1 MLFARLYARVDILL
15 TCQAAS
21 FHWERKFELMRLIQS
36 RNILLTCQ
44 EIERSCICVL
54 HARYRFCFSLQ
65 CFYWIKGNVPTV
77 WYLCSDSVVFV
88 FRQCGIC
95 VPTVWYLCS
104 DSGICVPTVW
114 YLCSDSVV
122 FVFRQC
128 GICVPTVWYLCSDSV
143 VFVFRQCGICVPTVW
158 YLCSDSVV
166 FVFRQCGIGF
176 WFSFHFWKNPI
187 FGSSPKNA
195 SHCIQSY
202 TVKHG

>member
-1 MLFARLYARVDILL
+1 MHNVKNCSVLFIIMLFARLYARVDILL

-104 DSGICVPTVW
+104 DSGV
-114 YLCSDSVV
+114 
-122 FVFRQC
+122 
-128 GICVPTVWYLCSDSV
+128 
-143 VFVFRQCGICVPTVW
+143 CVPTVW

>member
-1 MLFARLYARVDILL
+1 
-15 TCQAAS
+15 
-21 FHWERKFELMRLIQS
+21 MRLIQS

-88 FRQCGIC
+88 FRQCGI
-95 VPTVWYLCS
+95 
-104 DSGICVPTVW
+104 
-114 YLCSDSVV
+114 
-122 FVFRQC
+122 
-128 GICVPTVWYLCSDSV
+128 
-143 VFVFRQCGICVPTVW
+143 
-158 YLCSDSVV
+158 
-166 FVFRQCGIGF
+166 GF

-202 TVKHG
+202 TVKHGQACIYIFCLSIEVLLVPCPNYFLPFSVSITVCGLFKWQV

>member
-1 MLFARLYARVDILL
+1 MHNVKNCSVLFIIMLFARLYARVDILL

-104 DSGICVPTVW
+104 DSVV
-114 YLCSDSVV
+114 SVFGFHFISGKILFLAAAQKTLHIV
-122 FVFRQC
+122 YNHTLSSTDRHAYTSFVFLLKYYWYHA
-128 GICVPTVWYLCSDSV
+128 PTISFPFPYLLP
-143 VFVFRQCGICVPTVW
+143 FVG
-158 YLCSDSVV
+158 YLN
-166 FVFRQCGIGF
+166 G
-176 WFSFHFWKNPI
+176 KY
-187 FGSSPKNA
+187 KA
-195 SHCIQSY
+195 
-202 TVKHG
+202 